1 MEPLC
6 ECSELKIKNIM
17 LERQLGEEQ
26 ELRRKFE
33 SFSHVYSY
41 ELKMAL
47 ERLNAVEAKLK
58 LIRNSFNFLR
68 AGFAGFSTDLNMAID
83 SFGSN

>member
-1 MEPLC
+1 
-6 ECSELKIKNIM
+6 
-17 LERQLGEEQ
+17 
-26 ELRRKFE
+26 
-33 SFSHVYSY
+33 
-41 ELKMAL
+41 MAL